1 MSIFDIFRRE
11 QGALD
16 ENGYF
21 SPEAVDARN
30 QQYINTMPAPFR
42 PTNPVEQRLAE
53 RTMRLIPDS
62 QIDPQVGQ
70 LPADQQGPPAPLYG
84 QYESGRRVLRDQKQE
99 AYSNRMQYAQQELDK
114 KLSNPFFKV
123 TDLISDV
130 ARETIG
136 LPFNILTGGNAFDYD
151 PDNDARTSTRK
162 RLESLEALQ
171 SENNE
176 LYQNS
181 LEARGVAM
189 EAATN
194 DRMTSETNARQA
206 AIAGDIFNSVDTGK
220 FTPQSLSEFQT
231 DFMQT
236 GVRNFSLL
244 KTNPKTTI
252 KVDPVSKRMA
262 VYQENVDGPDT
273 FLQFADAGLDA
284 GLRDRG
290 QIADFESWDTAKNSW
305 YDQYDKNIVASR
317 SRGRK
322 LKTVTDAIAAARDL
336 IENKS
341 AAGWGGIWQDLP
353 AADANALRGYLT
365 TIRGNIGFQE
375 LRALKESG
383 ATLGQ
388 VAVMELESLQSI
400 QGDLKQNLPADVLLE
415 TLSDI
420 ESNYKAADESHT
432 EQVAKMLEMFGSR
445 SNPIS
450 NPYAGNRQGGG
461 QSNNS
466 NNAGGDGFTATGT
479 GGSVNFDA
487 D

>member
-1 MSIFDIFRRE
+1 MGIFDIFKRE

-16 ENGYF
+16 ESGYF
-21 SPEAVDARN
+21 SPESVATRD
-30 QQYINTMPAPFR
+30 QQYIDTMPAPFR

-62 QIDPQVGQ
+62 RIDSQMSQ

-99 AYSNRMQYAQQELDK
+99 AYANRMQYAQQELDK

-171 SENNE
+171 SENND

-194 DRMTSETNARQA
+194 ERMNAETNARNS
-206 AIAGDIFNSVDTGK
+206 AIAARPFNAFDTGK
-220 FTPQSLSEFQT
+220 FTVQSQQAYLDHLSATGEGRPDLLVPNQRLT
-231 DFMQT
+231 FM
-236 GVRNFSLL
+236 RNPE
-244 KTNPKTTI
+244 TNI
-252 KVDPVSKRMA
+252 VE
-262 VYQENVDGPDT
+262 VYQNNPDGSQIR
-273 FLQFADAGLDA
+273 LGDASTMGVEID
-284 GLRDRG
+284 
-290 QIADFESWDTAKNSW
+290 
-305 YDQYDKNIVASR
+305 
-317 SRGRK
+317 
-322 LKTVTDAIAAARDL
+322 AAARTAAS
-336 IENKS
+336 KS
-341 AAGWGGIWQDLP
+341 WNA
-353 AADANALRGYLT
+353 AADSWMSSSEKSTQAAASRGTRQQTLNDQIAIIRNLASKASGMGVLLSGLPNTDYKAFEKALGTLK
-365 TIRGNIGFQE
+365 GLIGFNE

-388 VAVMELESLQSI
+388 VAVMELEALQSI
-400 QGDLKQNLPADVLLE
+400 QGSLDQGLPEEMILATVDRIEATAARMEQSIVDYNADQIARYGTRGNRAANPYGAAYDQRTQSDVPVP
-415 TLSDI
+415 LSDP
-420 ESNYKAADESHT
+420 
-432 EQVAKMLEMFGSR
+432 KMNLL
-445 SNPIS
+445 
-450 NPYAGNRQGGG
+450 
-461 QSNNS
+461 
-466 NNAGGDGFTATGT
+466 D
-479 GGSVNFDA
+479 D
-487 D
+487 

>member
-16 ENGYF
+16 ENGHF
-21 SPEAVDARN
+21 SPEAVEARN
-30 QQYINTMPAPFR
+30 QQYINTMPAPLR

-62 QIDPQVGQ
+62 QIDPQAGQ

-99 AYSNRMQYAQQELDK
+99 AYSNRMQYAQQELNK

-194 DRMTSETNARQA
+194 QRMNAETNARNSRIAANPFNQHNTADSTYESQQA
-206 AIAGDIFNSVDTGK
+206 FLDHHSRTGEYR
-220 FTPQSLSEFQT
+220 P
-231 DFMQT
+231 D
-236 GVRNFSLL
+236 LL
-244 KTNPKTTI
+244 VPK
-252 KVDPVSKRMA
+252 
-262 VYQENVDGPDT
+262 
-273 FLQFADAGLDA
+273 
-284 GLRDRG
+284 
-290 QIADFESWDTAKNSW
+290 
-305 YDQYDKNIVASR
+305 
-317 SRGRK
+317 RK
-322 LKTVTDAIAAARDL
+322 LKYMRNPETNMVEVFQVNPDGSEYRLGNANELGLSIDAGSRVAASKSWNEAADNWANQSEKYRQVTATRETRTRTMANQIAIIRDL
-336 IENKS
+336 AEE
-341 AAGWGGIWQDLP
+341 AAGYGGLLKGLP
-353 AADANALRGYLT
+353 DSKYKTFSTALGVLKG
-365 TIRGNIGFQE
+365 IIGFNE

-383 ATLGQ
+383 ATLGPI
-388 VAVMELESLQSI
+388 AVMEMQALQAV
-400 QGDLKQNLPADVLLE
+400 QGNLDE
-415 TLSDI
+415 TLSAEVILDTINEI
-420 ESNYKAADESHT
+420 EGRSQVMEQAMVDYQAQQIAQYGTRENRAANPYGAAYDQRTQTDESEPT
-432 EQVAKMLEMFGSR
+432 
-445 SNPIS
+445 
-450 NPYAGNRQGGG
+450 
-461 QSNNS
+461 
-466 NNAGGDGFTATGT
+466 
-479 GGSVNFDA
+479 FDPNMTIM
-487 D
+487 DD